1 MVVTFLGSLVQS
13 CCGERGTL
21 QRNIIGVCVNTG
33 SAHSDSAALGLPPP
47 LTSCV
52 LSKSIHC
59 SGSGCSAGN
68 CLRWALGCMPFPGL
82 SLSGSGSRVL
92 HKGTDLGLRFVPI
105 PGFSSSGDQV
115 LGERSRPELEA
126 ASTASPVPAA
136 RFSGCNTGTPSQV
149 CRVSLLGSCS
159 LAATLLADV
168 NRPEFQELLG
178 SSGACLQCGRAC
190 HRRKNK

>member
-1 MVVTFLGSLVQS
+1 MVTFLGSLVQS
-13 CCGERGTL
+13 CCGEEGTP
-21 QRNIIGVCVNTG
+21 QTNVTGVCGECSRCLGHTG
-33 SAHSDSAALGLPPP
+33 FAPAHGMCAFPVYTTQAL
-47 LTSCV
+47 
-52 LSKSIHC
+52 
-59 SGSGCSAGN
+59 GCSAWN

-82 SLSGSGSRVL
+82 SRSGSGSRVL
-92 HKGTDLGLRFVPI
+92 HKGTDLGLRFVPF